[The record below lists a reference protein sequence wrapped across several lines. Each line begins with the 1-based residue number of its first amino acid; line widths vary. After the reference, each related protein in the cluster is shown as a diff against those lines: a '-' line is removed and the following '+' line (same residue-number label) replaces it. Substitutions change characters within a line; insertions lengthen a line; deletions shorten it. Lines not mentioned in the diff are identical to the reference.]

1 MLSLA
6 SKELFSSS
14 LLTDVIGF
22 QQFPNAIVLAAL
34 FLHNKVFISQ
44 GTQQYVW
51 VEFGQW
57 GLLSSHKLHHW
68 RDFLR
73 IRLDLPFGTLVTFL
87 DKNLQEDEKPLS
99 LWSSQVLHFHA
110 APFST

>member
-6 SKELFSSS
+6 SEELFSSS
-14 LLTDVIGF
+14 LLTDVI
-22 QQFPNAIVLAAL
+22 
-34 FLHNKVFISQ
+34 

-73 IRLDLPFGTLVTFL
+73 IRLDLPFGTLVKFL

-99 LWSSQVLHFHA
+99 LWSSQALHFHA
-110 APFST
+110 AP